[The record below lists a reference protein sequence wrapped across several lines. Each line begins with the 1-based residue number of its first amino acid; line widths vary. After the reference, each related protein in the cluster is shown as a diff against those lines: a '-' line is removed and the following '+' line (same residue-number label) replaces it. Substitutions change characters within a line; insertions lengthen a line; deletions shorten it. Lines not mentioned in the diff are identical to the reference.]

1 MLQHSTFGSSHF
13 QSSLTSLRA
22 IFTLLLFCF
31 ASLLFSQAT
40 GKITYKHLG
49 LSFDIPAGWLGQE
62 AEMGYLMASNTIP
75 GIILLLPHDQAYS
88 LAQITAQAKAGLNEA
103 NGTNLQLSGPL
114 TDLGKGAIGGEF
126 IGTLE
131 GQPAKAFIIG
141 MHNPHGLGMT
151 IVAITTTEQYNA
163 NYAGYAKAVKN
174 SVQFQKPESKEDIGE
189 WKNFMKNVKLTFME
203 SYSSSSPGV
212 DGLTGGGYSMRK
224 EIDLCGKGYFIYYG
238 SSNISTGSDNSS
250 LYSNDKTNGNGSWD
264 VVVGAD
270 GNPSLVLNFNNGE
283 TASFSLSYQDSKL
296 YLNGTR
302 YFRTMEGDYAPACK

>member
-1 MLQHSTFGSSHF
+1 MLHYSIAYSARYH
-13 QSSLTSLRA
+13 LPHVSLRSLL
-22 IFTLLLFCF
+22 TLLLLCL

-49 LSFDIPAGWLGQE
+49 LSFNIPEGWLGQE
-62 AEMGYLMASNTIP
+62 NEMGYLMASNTIP
-75 GIILLLPHDQAYS
+75 GIILLLPHDQVYS
-88 LAQITAQAKAGLNEA
+88 LAQIKVQAKAGLNEA
-103 NGTNLQLSGPL
+103 NGTNLQLAGPL
-114 TDLGKGAIGGEF
+114 ADLGNEAVGGEF

-151 IVAITTTEQYNA
+151 IIAITTTEQYNA
-163 NYAGYAKAVKN
+163 DYAGYAKAVKN
-174 SVQFQKPESKEDIGE
+174 SIQFQKPESKEDIGE
-189 WKNFMKNVKLTFME
+189 WKDFMKNVKLTFME

-212 DGLTGGGYSMRK
+212 DGMTGGGYSMRK

-250 LYSNDKTNGNGSWD
+250 LSSNDKTNGNGSWD
-264 VVVGAD
+264 VVVGSD
-270 GNPSLVLNFNNGE
+270 GTPTLVLTFNNGE
-283 TASFSLSYQDSKL
+283 TAAFSLTYQESKL

-302 YFRTMEGDYAPACK
+302 YFRTMEGDYAPSCN